1 MTYSTKEFTMK
12 IQTLMTALVIAASGA
27 AYAQTVPA
35 VPATP
40 AAPTAPARTMD
51 LKPVAPAAQ
60 VVQDPVATPELDKHQ
75 AEQKKSIDKG
85 VAAGQLNPKEA
96 AGLEKR
102 EAKLDAAKKVAK
114 ADGKV
119 TKKEHKKLKNEVN
132 QNSEAIDKQKADKPV
147 IDVVK

>member
-1 MTYSTKEFTMK
+1 MK

-60 VVQDPVATPELDKHQ
+60 VVQDPAATPELDKHQ

-102 EAKLDAAKKVAK
+102 EAKLDASKKAAK

>member
-1 MTYSTKEFTMK
+1 MK

-75 AEQKKSIDKG
+75 AEQKKSIEKG